1 MAHAVMRRSGQVE
14 RGVDGAGGSEV
25 VVVSYKK

>member
-1 MAHAVMRRSGQVE
+1 MAHAMMRRSGQVE

-25 VVVSYKK
+25 VVSYKK